1 MTGNDLVDA
10 ISFPGSL
17 GGGGGGYPG
26 SSGAAPSIA
35 ASGFGSDGGAGASM
49 DDAYGK
55 LAALGGGDGL
65 GGGAAFAG
73 SSASTGYVAPDLSA
87 PAPGGGGDGP
97 LLA

>member
-17 GGGGGGYPG
+17 GGGGGGGYPG
-26 SSGAAPSIA
+26 SSAGAPSIA
-35 ASGFGSDGGAGASM
+35 ASGFGSDSGAGASM

-73 SSASTGYVAPDLSA
+73 SASTGYVAPDLSA
-87 PAPGGGGDGP
+87 PAPGGGDGP